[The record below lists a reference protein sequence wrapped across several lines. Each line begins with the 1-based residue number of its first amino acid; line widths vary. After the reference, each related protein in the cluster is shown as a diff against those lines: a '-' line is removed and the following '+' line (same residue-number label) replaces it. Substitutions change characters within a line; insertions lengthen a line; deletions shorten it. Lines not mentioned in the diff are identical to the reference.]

1 MKFEPG
7 QIALLIDERG
17 RKYLVSLKV
26 GGEFHFHRGI
36 VAHDEIL
43 GGDDG
48 LVTKST
54 GGEAVAVF
62 RPTYA
67 DYALKMRRGAQIIY
81 PKDTAQIIIYAD
93 IYPGARVLEAG
104 VGSGALT
111 MALLRAVGPT
121 GSVVSYDVREDFIE
135 RARKNIA
142 GFLGETI
149 NLEIRLGSVYAP
161 LGAEPGAPEALSR
174 PKVGSGERTANKGAN
189 SPRSPSEVFDRVVLD
204 LAEPWHSFPH
214 LTGGALRPG
223 GILAIFLPTVLQ
235 VSQATEALKSSSRWT
250 LIRTLENLTRTWH
263 VDGQSVRPDHKMIGH
278 TGFLTFA
285 RLVAP

>member
-17 RKYLVSLKV
+17 RKYLVNLKV

-135 RARKNIA
+135 RARANIA
-142 GFLGETI
+142 GFLGETS
-149 NLEIRLGSVYAP
+149 NLEIRPGSVYEGIGP
-161 LGAEPGAPEALSR
+161 
-174 PKVGSGERTANKGAN
+174 
-189 SPRSPSEVFDRVVLD
+189 EVFDRAVLD
-204 LAEPWHSFPH
+204 LAEPWHTFQH

-223 GILAIFLPTVLQ
+223 GILSIYLPTVLQ

-250 LIRTLENLTRTWH
+250 SIRTLENLTRTWH

-285 RLVAP
+285 RLVAS

>member
-7 QIALLIDERG
+7 QVALLVDESG
-17 RKYLVSLKV
+17 RKYLVGLKA

-36 VAHDEIL
+36 VAHDEII
-43 GGDDG
+43 GSQDG
-48 LVTKST
+48 KVTKST

-62 RPTYA
+62 KPTYA

-104 VGSGALT
+104 TGSGALT

-121 GSVVSYDVREDFIE
+121 GSVVSCDVREDFIQ
-135 RARKNIA
+135 RARTNIA
-142 GFLGETI
+142 AFLGETE
-149 NLEIRLGSVYAP
+149 NLEIRQASVYD
-161 LGAEPGAPEALSR
+161 GGF
-174 PKVGSGERTANKGAN
+174 GT
-189 SPRSPSEVFDRVVLD
+189 EVFDRVVFD
-204 LAEPWHSFPH
+204 LAEPWHAFDH

-223 GILAIFLPTVLQ
+223 GILAVYLPTVPQ
-235 VSQATEALKSSSRWT
+235 VGQATEALKASSRWAS
-250 LIRTLENLTRTWH
+250 IRTLENFTRTWH
-263 VDGQSVRPDHKMIGH
+263 VDGQSVRPDHKMIAH

-285 RLVAP
+285 RLVEP